1 MEITLISN
9 RLLNKMNQ
17 QQGLDSQAKKKLAAA
32 SIEVLGDFIYERVVP
47 SAWHLQDI
55 QSIDHQKLVF
65 LWTAVTEQAICPEC
79 KTLSH
84 NRTKTYLKRDIQD
97 LPISGMTVFHE
108 VKANRYFCDNLAC
121 QSITFIEQF
130 DEIADK
136 DARLSHRL
144 KEFAL
149 RTALESSCNGASKTL
164 YSLGAKVSGD
174 TIERELKKKG
184 AIIVTQNL
192 QRDDVN
198 VLALDDINLRK
209 GNSSTA
215 CTVFIDGETHRVL
228 VIVQGAT
235 AEIAEKI
242 IQQYP
247 TVDIVSR
254 DRGTAYSAA
263 SNNCNKKQVADG
275 FHLVQNIHKTV
286 KDALSLEMAHD
297 LFVREGDGWIRMVD
311 SPCEETDPDTDCND
325 ALKGLAVIKPE
336 TISADD
342 LARRILLA
350 GLTPKQ
356 AEKYRKTLAV
366 LEWTE
371 SGLRTTDIAKKLSM
385 KKKDVQSYRLKA
397 PEIIE
402 TVEQKIDEYYQTLQ
416 DAVPHTTDGQTAYRQ
431 KTIATKARPALESIV
446 EPYKEVVLSMV
457 KEGKT
462 HRDIHPVLVKA
473 GFKGSKNAI
482 YQYII
487 KYAYENGI
495 PNGRY
500 PGKRPVS
507 ERITQAAEHRPL
519 RISVER
525 VSRTTLYENI
535 LHMAAVRRDKIKQSL
550 LGLETATNST
560 SNGLVQSDSDEWI
573 NKTQYAD
580 RVAKLVFDTLPK
592 KKNAK
597 KN

>member
-1 MEITLISN
+1 
-9 RLLNKMNQ
+9 
-17 QQGLDSQAKKKLAAA
+17 
-32 SIEVLGDFIYERVVP
+32 
-47 SAWHLQDI
+47 
-55 QSIDHQKLVF
+55 
-65 LWTAVTEQAICPEC
+65 
-79 KTLSH
+79 
-84 NRTKTYLKRDIQD
+84 
-97 LPISGMTVFHE
+97 MTVFHE
-108 VKANRYFCDNLAC
+108 VKVNRYFCENLAC
-121 QSITFIEQF
+121 KSITFIEQF

-144 KEFAL
+144 KDFAI
-149 RTALESSCNGASKTL
+149 RTALESSCNGASKAL
-164 YSLGAKVSGD
+164 SSIGAKVSGD

-184 AIIVTQNL
+184 AITVTQNL
-192 QRDDVN
+192 KRDDVN
-198 VLALDDINLRK
+198 VLAIDDINLRK

-235 AEIAEKI
+235 AEIAEKV

-254 DRGTAYSAA
+254 DRGTAYAA
-263 SNNCNKKQVADG
+263 AGNKCNKKQVADG

-311 SPCEETDPDTDCND
+311 STCEETDPETDCND
-325 ALKGLAVIKPE
+325 ALKGLAVIRPE
-336 TISADD
+336 TIGADD

-350 GLTPKQ
+350 DLTPKQ
-356 AEKYRKTLAV
+356 AEKYRKTLAM
-366 LEWTE
+366 LELTE

-385 KKKDVQSYRLKA
+385 KKKDVQAYRLKA
-397 PEIIE
+397 PETIE

-416 DAVPHTTDGQTAYRQ
+416 DAVPYTADGQTAYRQ
-431 KTIATKARPALESIV
+431 KTIANKARPSSESIV

-473 GFKGSKNAI
+473 GFKGSKNAV

-495 PNGRY
+495 PYGRY
-500 PGKRPVS
+500 PGKQPVS
-507 ERITQAAEHRPL
+507 ERATQAAEHRPL

-535 LHMAAVRRDKIKQSL
+535 LHTAAVRRNELNQSL
-550 LGLETATNST
+550 LGMEIATNST
-560 SNGLVQSDSDEWI
+560 SNELLQSDSDEWI
-573 NKTQYAD
+573 NKTHYD
-580 RVAKLVFDTLPK
+580 DSVAKLIFDKIPK
-592 KKNAK
+592 KKIVK
-597 KN
+597 KIEQRVIQSHCTKV